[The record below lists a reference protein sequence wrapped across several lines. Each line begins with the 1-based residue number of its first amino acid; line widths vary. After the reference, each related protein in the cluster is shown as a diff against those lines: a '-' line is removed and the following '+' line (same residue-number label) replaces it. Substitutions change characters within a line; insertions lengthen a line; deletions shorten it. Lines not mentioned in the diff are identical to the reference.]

1 MPSDY
6 FDNGPFN
13 ESKTL
18 LTICV
23 IVPSDYFDNRPLYES
38 KYEKRETI
46 STRYT
51 SRKSTSS
58 SSDEDSF
65 LCMEIDS
72 PDFFLETLSIGTSEL
87 LPRSSW
93 SSSFQSHDRCYH
105 LGRCHPYFFLI
116 ALHLR
121 QLCVYVSAC
130 LKSSLGQHLT
140 SISWSCSWSLLAMNR
155 LTRKSRIV
163 PLLQVE
169 WLANSKTIFHFV
181 MPYAGYMLFFPYAGS
196 MLVLPYAGLFSS
208 DQGTHSYDSTNQ
220 LRQYIL

>member
-1 MPSDY
+1 MMNAS
-6 FDNGPFN
+6 
-13 ESKTL
+13 
-18 LTICV
+18 V
-23 IVPSDYFDNRPLYES
+23 IVSSDYFDNRPFNERT
-38 KYEKRETI
+38 YEKRDTI
-46 STRYT
+46 SIRYT

-58 SSDEDSF
+58 SSYEDSS
-65 LCMEIDS
+65 LGMEIDS
-72 PDFFLETLSIGTSEL
+72 RDFFLETLSIGTSEL

-93 SSSFQSHDRCYH
+93 SSSFHSHDRCYH
-105 LGRCHPYFFLI
+105 PGLCCHPYFFLI

-163 PLLQVE
+163 TLLQVE
-169 WLANSKTIFHFV
+169 WLANSKTIFQFV

-196 MLVLPYAGLFSS
+196 MLVLPYAGMFSS